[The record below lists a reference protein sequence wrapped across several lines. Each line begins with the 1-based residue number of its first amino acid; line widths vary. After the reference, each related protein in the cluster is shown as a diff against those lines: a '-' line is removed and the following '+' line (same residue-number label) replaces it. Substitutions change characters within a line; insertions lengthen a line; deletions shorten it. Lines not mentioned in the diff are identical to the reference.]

1 MSKATTATPNAGE
14 KKRKGPLSVRTDDIF
29 EQDLAIFART
39 GMTASAAVKYAVN
52 QIAAAYVRAWEQ
64 GLAAPGEVPEELK
77 VVTIR
82 EYQDLAA
89 KSVMAS

>member
-14 KKRKGPLSVRTDDIF
+14 TKRKGISVRTDEVF
-29 EQDLAIFART
+29 ERDLAIFART
-39 GMTASAAVKYAVN
+39 GMNATDAVKYAVN
-52 QIAAAYVRAWEQ
+52 VIAEAYERAWAQ
-64 GLAAPGEVPEELK
+64 GVAAPGEVPEELK

-89 KSVMAS
+89 RSTMAS